1 MRRLAR
7 NGGFPENRSD
17 CSGSGL
23 GKRVLFLYFCGL
35 SHIGTEC
42 RFHAQE
48 RMSTT
53 ASIPGRTQVGA
64 RSTLLLIAVCFF
76 LSGAAGLIYEV
87 VWARQ
92 LGLFLGITSH
102 AHTAVIAAYMAGMA
116 AGSVYFG
123 RLADRHA
130 RPLVVYA
137 WLEIGVGVYAA
148 ITPALFPFLQKAYA
162 NVADVAG
169 ISAAGGQLDRFAIA
183 LLALF
188 LPTFLMGGT
197 LPLLVRGLT
206 ASLPELGR
214 MTSRLYG
221 INTLG
226 AMLGTVLAGFMLL
239 PGVGVMGTVFVGVG
253 INLGIAFFVLRLS
266 RRPGSA
272 RPVVEPVAR
281 PVMNAGVHAGPA
293 GQPLSR
299 GARRMVLLAFGT
311 AGFAA
316 LLTQLAWI
324 RAMILVVGGSV
335 YAFTI
340 TLASF
345 LCGIGL
351 GSLLYARHLAVA
363 PVRAAPSMLRNH
375 MVQAALLA
383 VLTSLTLLLGL
394 PLIGKL
400 PGWFFAGYLAG
411 LKDHFQ
417 LFQLFIFTLS
427 FSVMILPTL
436 LMGALFPLVTVIWTP
451 GIERAGRGVGSA
463 YAINTGGTI
472 LGALLGGLLIL
483 PWLGIHDSLK
493 LAAALYFLVALGFW
507 MFSSAGAGRS
517 YRYAVAAMAACA
529 LLAAAWLVPA
539 WDKLMM
545 TSGVFHQPEGIER
558 AMQQQPGAG
567 LDQVID
573 DYELLYYEEGPDAT
587 VAVRRMRGSAD
598 NQRTLV
604 INGKPD
610 ASSYGD
616 LSTQVLLAQLPLALM
631 PRASSA
637 LVIGLGSGIT
647 AGSLAASEELEEMTV
662 LEISAQV
669 VEASEFFA
677 LENHQVLDDPRVNL
691 VTADARNYLMASP
704 ARYDLIVSEPSNP
717 WVSGVANLF
726 TLEFLQ
732 LAKSRLQPGG
742 IMTQWFHTYGM
753 SEADLKTMLKTFDDN
768 FDYVNVWQ
776 LGPGDLALVGSD
788 SPHGLSLEHVLGA
801 GVGELARAQVR
812 NGRDLVALYVFGGDV
827 LSDYVRGARVNSD
840 GAPVVEFN
848 APRNLYRVTEFENMD
863 RIAAF
868 IGDRQQTVPF
878 VDMVTRGDGRLR
890 APFLFL
896 ELVGQGDG
904 PSGFRADWIIDR
916 PRVVGVEVPGP
927 ASQRLLTWREGEAEF
942 QIRAV
947 FLDEAKP
954 GQDLDALLA
963 LLRDRTGRQG
973 GRIRL
978 ADGTA
983 AIWLVD
989 IGNGSSPMELD
1000 LAWDCEVPAGMSSRY
1015 AMNLRLPGTDQ
1026 GGWRQALEN
1035 VAGRIRCAAAGRT
1048 MRD

>member
-1 MRRLAR
+1 L
-7 NGGFPENRSD
+7 
-17 CSGSGL
+17 
-23 GKRVLFLYFCGL
+23 
-35 SHIGTEC
+35 
-42 RFHAQE
+42 
-48 RMSTT
+48 
-53 ASIPGRTQVGA
+53 RTG
-64 RSTLLLIAVCFF
+64 STLLSIAVCFF
-76 LSGAAGLIYEV
+76 LSGVAGLIYEV

-116 AGSVYFG
+116 AGSFYFG
-123 RLADRHA
+123 RIADRQT

-148 ITPALFPFLQKAYA
+148 ITPALFPFLQTAYA
-162 NVADVAG
+162 RVVDVAG

-206 ASLPELGR
+206 PSLPELGR

-239 PGVGVMGTVFVGVG
+239 PGIGVTGTVFVGVA
-253 INLGIAFFVLRLS
+253 INLGIALFVFNLS
-266 RRPGSA
+266 RLRPGRERPGA
-272 RPVVEPVAR
+272 EPVVNAAVQPAPAR
-281 PVMNAGVHAGPA
+281 QH
-293 GQPLSR
+293 LSR
-299 GARRMVLLAFGT
+299 GARPVVLLAFGT

-351 GSLLYARHLAVA
+351 GSLLYARHLATQPA
-363 PVRAAPSMLRNH
+363 RATPPMLGNH

-383 VLTSLTLLLGL
+383 GLTSLTLLLGL

-411 LKDHFQ
+411 LNDHFQ
-417 LFQLFIFTLS
+417 LFQLFIFALS
-427 FSVMILPTL
+427 FCLMILPTL
-436 LMGALFPLVTVIWTP
+436 LMGALFPLVAVIWTP

-483 PWLGIHDSLK
+483 PWLGVHDSIK
-493 LAAALYFLVALGFW
+493 LAAGLYFLVALGFW
-507 MFSSAGAGRS
+507 LFSAAGAGRG

-529 LLAAAWLVPA
+529 LLLAAWLVPP

-545 TSGVFHQPEGIER
+545 TSGVFHQPESIKQV
-558 AMQQQPGAG
+558 MQEKPGGG
-567 LDQVID
+567 LDEVFG

-604 INGKPD
+604 INGKAD

-616 LSTQVLLAQLPLALM
+616 LPTQVLLAQLPLTLK
-631 PRASSA
+631 PRAASA

-647 AGSLAASEELEEMTV
+647 AGSLATSEQLKDLTV
-662 LEISAQV
+662 LEISGQV
-669 VEASEFFA
+669 AEASEFFA
-677 LENHQVLDDPRVNL
+677 VENYRVLDDPRVSL
-691 VTADARNYLMASP
+691 VTADARNYLMASS

-717 WVSGVANLF
+717 WLSGVANLF

-732 LAKSRLQPGG
+732 LAKSRLQPEG

-753 SEADLKTMLKTFDDN
+753 SEADLKTMLRTFDDN
-768 FDYVNVWQ
+768 FAYVSVWQ
-776 LGPGDLALVGSD
+776 MGIGDLALIGSD
-788 SPHGLSLEHVLGA
+788 SPHAMSLPHVLGA
-801 GVGELARAQVR
+801 GGGELARAQVH
-812 NGRDLVALYVFGGDV
+812 NVRDLADLYVFGGDLLSTYV
-827 LSDYVRGARVNSD
+827 LGARVNSD

-848 APRNLYRVTEFENMD
+848 APRNLYRITQLDNMG
-863 RIAAF
+863 RISAF
-868 IGDRQQTVPF
+868 IGDRQQTVPLM
-878 VDMVTRGDGRLR
+878 DMVTQNDGRLGAPFMSLEVAGRGDG
-890 APFLFL
+890 P
-896 ELVGQGDG
+896 VGFQ
-904 PSGFRADWIIDR
+904 ADWIIER
-916 PRVVGVEVPGP
+916 RAVGARVSDP
-927 ASQRLLTWREGEAEF
+927 ASQRLLSWREGQAEF

-954 GQDLDALLA
+954 LRDLDELLG
-963 LLRDRTGRQG
+963 LLSDRTGRQG
-973 GRIRL
+973 GRLTL

-983 AIWLVD
+983 AIWLIDTV
-989 IGNGSSPMELD
+989 NASLTMELD
-1000 LAWDCEVPAGMSSRY
+1000 LAWDCKVPGGMSSRY
-1015 AMNLRLPGTDQ
+1015 AMNVRLPATGQ
-1026 GGWRQALEN
+1026 EGWRQSLEN
-1035 VAGRIRCAAAGRT
+1035 VAGRIRCAVAGKVLVDGPRIQAVPIHAQ
-1048 MRD
+1048 